1 MATHRPESEAIGRR
15 RWLVVVSCFVSA
27 LATGSASYHTG
38 VLYVALLD
46 VFQKDVVTT
55 SWLGAIYS
63 CTFALSGPLAS
74 TVVNRFNC
82 RVSLVLAG
90 LLHFLGLG
98 SCYFITSFPLLYPA
112 LIIAGIGQ
120 GLSITGTSISLL
132 YHFPDKN
139 TLVSGICVCGSGL
152 GVFIHPSLMQ
162 TYGLH
167 GALLI
172 AGAIGLH
179 SVPCGLLMPLSR
191 FERDR
196 RKNRQ
201 DQETSSLCACPN
213 VASYLY
219 VITYL
224 RFLVYLI
231 SLFNVSVAA
240 SSYYLYVPK
249 YLILNGYSHLKASFI
264 ISFTGVGSII
274 SRLLS
279 GVASLDP
286 GVDNILIYGGIIFI
300 AALVAFLIP
309 VTVNSTVAQ
318 FVLAVLYGLYTG
330 GSYALLGPLVL
341 EILGVRHVSTG
352 TGLCMFAAGI
362 GSLVGPPIS
371 GMIYVAQH
379 NFHHAFYFIASLFG
393 AASVCAMCTALFPRR
408 EGDARAGEL
417 PALALTSRLQ
427 DGSPLLDNGVVVVVV
442 EDGQL
447 ELAADTEF
455 QTASRE
461 PFLDH
466 RGIKEGFP
474 LLEDRTDPVD
484 EKVASANQT

>member
-1 MATHRPESEAIGRR
+1 MCAQ
-15 RWLVVVSCFVSA
+15 
-27 LATGSASYHTG
+27 
-38 VLYVALLD
+38 VLLE
-46 VFQKDVVTT
+46 
-55 SWLGAIYS
+55 
-63 CTFALSGPLAS
+63 
-74 TVVNRFNC
+74 
-82 RVSLVLAG
+82 
-90 LLHFLGLG
+90 
-98 SCYFITSFPLLYPA
+98 
-112 LIIAGIGQ
+112 
-120 GLSITGTSISLL
+120 
-132 YHFPDKN
+132 
-139 TLVSGICVCGSGL
+139 
-152 GVFIHPSLMQ
+152 

-196 RKNRQ
+196 RKHRQ
-201 DQETSSLCACPN
+201 DRETSSLCACPN

-371 GMIYVAQH
+371 GKCVCVCLRERMFV
-379 NFHHAFYFIASLFG
+379 L
-393 AASVCAMCTALFPRR
+393 VCACMSMCVCVF
-408 EGDARAGEL
+408 
-417 PALALTSRLQ
+417 ALAKPVEFSGIGQ
-427 DGSPLLDNGVVVVVV
+427 GGGGGGVAVIGWLLF
-442 EDGQL
+442 L
-447 ELAADTEF
+447 Y
-455 QTASRE
+455 ASI
-461 PFLDH
+461 L
-466 RGIKEGFP
+466 
-474 LLEDRTDPVD
+474 
-484 EKVASANQT
+484 